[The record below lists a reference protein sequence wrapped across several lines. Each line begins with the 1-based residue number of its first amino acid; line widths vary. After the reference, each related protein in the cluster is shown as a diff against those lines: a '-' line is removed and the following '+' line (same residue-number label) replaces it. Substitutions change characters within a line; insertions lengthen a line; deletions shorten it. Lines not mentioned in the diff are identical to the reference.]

1 MDFIVVFDLRILLLS
16 SDGQNEAMDEQTP
29 SVGFRLTNAK
39 LALLISLMFVTS
51 KLFDAGVA
59 SLMFYFEHK
68 SLVETMNGKD
78 GTGGLKDAVLKLD
91 KLTGQIDTRLSGEW
105 TERTSGD
112 QMLQKQIT
120 EIKARLDSLV
130 KPTEIQTQK

>member
-1 MDFIVVFDLRILLLS
+1 M
-16 SDGQNEAMDEQTP
+16 ADETP

-68 SLVETMNGKD
+68 SLVEVMNGKD
-78 GTGGLKDAVLKLD
+78 GTGGLQDTVSKIDR
-91 KLTGQIDTRLSGEW
+91 LTSQLDTRLSGEW

-130 KPTEIQTQK
+130 KPTEIQK